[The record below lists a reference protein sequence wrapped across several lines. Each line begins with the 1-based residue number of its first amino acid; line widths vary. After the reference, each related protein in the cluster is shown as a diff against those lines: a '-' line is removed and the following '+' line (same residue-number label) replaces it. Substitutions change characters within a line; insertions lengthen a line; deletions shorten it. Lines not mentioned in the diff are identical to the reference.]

1 MKIVIAAATFLWI
14 SALWVSA
21 LSAQTIS
28 IRVTSVQ
35 PEGWHSTLPSGV
47 GLSCTTDYDPQ
58 QCLASAT
65 ALAKV
70 LERYPTG
77 KLGSW
82 TFVLAASAH
91 WKQTVKALGGDTES
105 PAFTELG
112 AHVTVLEDTL
122 FENTGSRKELL
133 AHRFGLTTGNIL
145 DFAVTHEMGHAI
157 CNEHNER
164 LADEYGLDLRKGISP
179 VCGNIR

>member
-14 SALWVSA
+14 SAL
-21 LSAQTIS
+21 SAQTML

-122 FENTGSRKELL
+122 FENRGSRKELL
-133 AHRFGLTTGNIL
+133 ARRFGLTTGDIL